1 MKFKEWLDRII
12 DAGLLCGA
20 YQDKT
25 LDAKSKK
32 HLMDV
37 VLDSNGVSY
46 LCEMQAKGYPLPY
59 ETILR
64 EFGNYINGR
73 YIAEFK
79 NDKGNG
85 YTSTIY
91 CCYSDTDTIEIKTTA
106 TTILGCKSKV
116 RIAENTF
123 VVIYADTNCELEVM
137 CPESSRVSL
146 HCYGD
151 AKITLSQEDG
161 KRGHVDVIRERK

>member
-20 YQDKT
+20 YQSKT

-32 HLMDV
+32 HLMDI
-37 VLDSNGVSY
+37 VLDANGLSY
-46 LCEMQAKGYPLPY
+46 LCEMQSKGYALPY

-64 EFGNYINGR
+64 EFGNYVNGR
-73 YIAEFK
+73 YVAEYR
-79 NDKGNG
+79 NEKGNG

-91 CCYSDTDTIEIKTTA
+91 CCYAESDEIHISTTC

-116 RIAENTF
+116 
-123 VVIYADTNCELEVM
+123 VVAPYDYVQIYADKECELDIICGTMAKVKIDYW
-137 CPESSRVSL
+137 R
-146 HCYGD
+146 G
-151 AKITLSQEDG
+151 AKINVVKSDESNRVELKE
-161 KRGHVDVIRERK
+161 HE